1 MCSARAHRCRAQYDV
16 FIKPLFVTHFL
27 SHFCVVCCCC
37 CRCCCCCCC
46 GGGVVV
52 VAAAVVVAV
61 VVVAVAVLV
70 FVVVIVFL
78 VFLVFLVLLVL
89 FVLRVLR
96 VLLVALATHLIVAFL
111 WALKTVTLLVFS
123 IGLITFAWKTLF
135 WQHAQNCASTSVFWM
150 LVCRNTGK

>member
-1 MCSARAHRCRAQYDV
+1 MA
-16 FIKPLFVTHFL
+16 
-27 SHFCVVCCCC
+27 VV
-37 CRCCCCCCC
+37 
-46 GGGVVV
+46 
-52 VAAAVVVAV
+52 AAVVVA

-96 VLLVALATHLIVAFL
+96 VLRVLLVALETHLIVAFL